1 MSAEQ
6 RLAADRATRNAAHGA
21 FTTRLDRIKAD
32 VQAQGIGS
40 RMVETV
46 VGEVSGAMNVGLD
59 VARERKG
66 VIAGTIGALLLWIFR
81 RPLIAVTTSFFGR
94 FAEGRDEGTEDERSD
109 ESE

>member
-6 RLAADRATRNAAHGA
+6 RLAADRANRNAARRV

-32 VQAQGIGS
+32 LDAQGIGS
-40 RMVETV
+40 RMAESVA
-46 VGEVSGAMNVGLD
+46 GEVSGAVETGLD

-81 RPLIAVTTSFFGR
+81 QPLISAATALFGR
-94 FAEGRDEGTEDERSD
+94 FAGNRDEATEDECSD